1 MKTIKKILYLLTP
14 KEKKQGI
21 FLLFLILTM
30 AFFDM
35 LGVASILPFI
45 TILTNP
51 DLIETNIILKNLYQK
66 SFFFGVENEKQFLFI
81 SGIAVF
87 ILLII
92 SLSLKAITQY
102 AQIRFSLMREY
113 SIGKRLVEGY
123 LSQPYVWFLKRHSAD
138 IGKNILSEVN
148 MVIVQ
153 TIVPA
158 MNLVVQCSVTV
169 AILSLLI
176 IIDPILALCV
186 GFILTFSYWII
197 FISIKKFLSR
207 IGSERLEANKV
218 RFTIISEVF
227 GAIKETKLAGLEKIY
242 VNRFSKPAKIYA
254 TNQSLAMVIGLL
266 PRYCFEGI
274 AFGGM
279 IVLVLILMA
288 RDGNFISIMPTIALY
303 AFAGYRLMPA
313 LQQTYTAITQLRFSS
328 PTLNILY
335 NDLVE
340 LQSYEQEK
348 NVNSFIK
355 LTKSITL
362 ENISFNYPDTKINT
376 LKNINLKIEAF
387 KKIGIVGTTGS
398 GKTTMID
405 IILGL
410 LDANDGILSVDN
422 NPIDKDNRR
431 SWQKSI
437 GYVPQEIYLSDSSI
451 ESNIAFGVD
460 SEDIDINSVE
470 KATKIANLHD
480 FIINE
485 LPEKYKTT
493 LGERGIRLSGGQRQR
508 IGIARALYRKPQ
520 ILIMDE
526 GTSALDNITEDAVMD
541 AVNNLGDGITII
553 LIAHRLSTVKNCD
566 NIFLLEKGRL
576 KAQGTYEHLLRTN
589 EIFQRMLKNE

>member
-1 MKTIKKILYLLTP
+1 
-14 KEKKQGI
+14 
-21 FLLFLILTM
+21 
-30 AFFDM
+30 
-35 LGVASILPFI
+35 
-45 TILTNP
+45 
-51 DLIETNIILKNLYQK
+51 
-66 SFFFGVENEKQFLFI
+66 
-81 SGIAVF
+81 
-87 ILLII
+87 
-92 SLSLKAITQY
+92 
-102 AQIRFSLMREY
+102 
-113 SIGKRLVEGY
+113 
-123 LSQPYVWFLKRHSAD
+123 
-138 IGKNILSEVN
+138 
-148 MVIVQ
+148 
-153 TIVPA
+153 
-158 MNLVVQCSVTV
+158 
-169 AILSLLI
+169 
-176 IIDPILALCV
+176 
-186 GFILTFSYWII
+186 
-197 FISIKKFLSR
+197 
-207 IGSERLEANKV
+207 
-218 RFTIISEVF
+218 
-227 GAIKETKLAGLEKIY
+227 
-242 VNRFSKPAKIYA
+242 
-254 TNQSLAMVIGLL
+254 MVIGLL
-266 PRYCFEGI
+266 PRYCLEGI